1 METGAGIRGI
11 FFDAGG
17 TLIEPRYPV
26 GEIYAALAAEF
37 GQQVDPLR
45 LQANFYRLF
54 PLQPALA
61 FRADLPPETRQRKE
75 MEWWRQLVSEV
86 FADLGPFPAFEPYF
100 TQLYHSFEKAELW
113 QLVEGVLPTLEILR
127 DRGFILGIASNF
139 DSRLFSILREMGLS
153 GYFSAVKI
161 SSMCESAKPAP
172 HLFRL
177 LLDEMGLSGYFS
189 AVKISSMC
197 ESAKPAPHLFR
208 LLLDELGLEPGE
220 TVHIGDSWREDI
232 EGALGTGMMAI
243 LLDRQQRF
251 IDNPS
256 LSNLQTTRI
265 DRFDQLAEIDLL
277 QAASTRMK

>member
-172 HLFRL
+172 
-177 LLDEMGLSGYFS
+177 Y
-189 AVKISSMC
+189 
-197 ESAKPAPHLFR
+197 LFR